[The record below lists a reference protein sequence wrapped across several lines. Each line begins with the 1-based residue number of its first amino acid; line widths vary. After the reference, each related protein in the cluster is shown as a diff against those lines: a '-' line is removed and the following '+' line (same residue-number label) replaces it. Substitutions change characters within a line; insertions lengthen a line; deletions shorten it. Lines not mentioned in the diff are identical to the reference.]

1 MLSDIYRIRYRI
13 RHRSI
18 VRLLMPLTVLT
29 VFSLAVNPAP
39 LGPTLVEPLEDRFAS
54 PAALPA
60 RIDGI
65 IAVGGGYDRM
75 MEAVRLAKMFPLAHL
90 LFTGDGEERWLDYAQ
105 AAGIDPNRL
114 TVEPLSG
121 TTYEN
126 AQFSSAMVRPNPS
139 QTWLL
144 VTSAAHMP
152 RTVGTFRK
160 AGFSVKPWPVRRTE
174 VSAADAYAVARHEW
188 LGLVAYWL
196 LGRTDTLFPGPRPD
210 PSSSSAQMTHDL
222 AGAARNAS

>member
-1 MLSDIYRIRYRI
+1 MLSGIHRII
-13 RHRSI
+13 HRSI
-18 VRLLMPLTVLT
+18 ARLLVPLTVLT

-39 LGPTLVEPLEDRFAS
+39 LGPTLVEPLEDRFES
-54 PAALPA
+54 PTDLPA

-75 MEAVRLAKMFPLAHL
+75 MEAVRLAKMFPQTRL

-126 AQFSSAMVRPNPS
+126 AQFSSALVRPQPS

-160 AGFSVKPWPVRRTE
+160 AGFSVKPWPVKRTDIN
-174 VSAADAYAVARHEW
+174 AAGAYAVAKHEW

-196 LGRTDTLFPGPRPD
+196 LGRTDTLFPGPRPE
-210 PSSSSAQMTHDL
+210 PSSPAAQMTHDL
-222 AGAARNAS
+222 SGAARNAS

>member
-1 MLSDIYRIRYRI
+1 MLSAIHRIKN
-13 RHRSI
+13 RSI
-18 VRLLMPLTVLT
+18 VRLLVPLTVLT

-54 PAALPA
+54 PTALPA

-75 MEAVRLAKMFPLAHL
+75 MEAVRLAKMFPQARL
-90 LFTGDGEERWLDYAQ
+90 LFTGDGEERWLDYAN

-126 AQFSSAMVRPNPS
+126 AQFSSALVRPEPS

-160 AGFSVKPWPVRRTE
+160 AGFSVKPWPVKRTDIN
-174 VSAADAYAVARHEW
+174 AAGAYAVAKHEW

-196 LGRTDTLFPGPRPD
+196 LGRTDTLFPGPRPE
-210 PSSSSAQMTHDL
+210 PASPAARITHDL

>member
-1 MLSDIYRIRYRI
+1 MLSGIHKI

-18 VRLLMPLTVLT
+18 VRLLVPLTVLT

-39 LGPTLVEPLEDRFAS
+39 LGPTLVEPLEDRFES
-54 PAALPA
+54 PTDLPA

-75 MEAVRLAKMFPLAHL
+75 MEAVRLAKMFPQTRL

-126 AQFSSAMVRPNPS
+126 AQFSSALVRPQPS

-160 AGFSVKPWPVRRTE
+160 AGFSVKPWPVKRTDIN
-174 VSAADAYAVARHEW
+174 AAGAYAVAKHEW

-196 LGRTDTLFPGPRPD
+196 LGRTDTLFPGPRSD
-210 PSSSSAQMTHDL
+210 PASPAAQMTHDL
-222 AGAARNAS
+222 SGAARNAS

>member
-1 MLSDIYRIRYRI
+1 MQSGIHKI

-18 VRLLMPLTVLT
+18 VRLLVPLTVLT
-29 VFSLAVNPAP
+29 VLSLAVNPAP
-39 LGPTLVEPLEDRFAS
+39 LGPTLVEPLEDRFES
-54 PAALPA
+54 PTDLPA

-75 MEAVRLAKMFPLAHL
+75 MEAVRLAKIFPQARL
-90 LFTGDGEERWLDYAQ
+90 LFTGDGEERWLDYAR

-126 AQFSSAMVRPNPS
+126 AQFSSALVRPQPS

-160 AGFSVKPWPVRRTE
+160 AGFSVKPWPVKRTDIN
-174 VSAADAYAVARHEW
+174 AAGAYAVAKHEW

-210 PSSSSAQMTHDL
+210 PASPAAQMTHDL
-222 AGAARNAS
+222 SGAARNAS